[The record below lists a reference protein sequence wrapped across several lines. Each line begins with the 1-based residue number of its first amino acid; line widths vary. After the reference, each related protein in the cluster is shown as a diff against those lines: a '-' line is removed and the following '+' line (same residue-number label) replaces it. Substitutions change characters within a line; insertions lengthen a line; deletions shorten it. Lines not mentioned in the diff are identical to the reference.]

1 MEIELHKLDSFKE
14 ELKSD
19 LRNIQNLIVS
29 GTEHGYILI
38 IDAKGANTMRI
49 PFDETM
55 QKATSDLRAVKC
67 AQLEKLT
74 AAIDTAQKVIN
85 GLLAD

>member
-1 MEIELHKLDSFKE
+1 MEIELHKLKSVKE
-14 ELKSD
+14 ELQRD
-19 LRNIQNLIVS
+19 LLNIQNLIMS
-29 GTEHGYILI
+29 GTEHGYVLI
-38 IDAKGANTMRI
+38 DGRNANTMRI

-55 QKATSDLRAVKC
+55 QKAVSDLRAAKS

-74 AAIDTAQKVIN
+74 SAIDTAQKVIN